1 MSEAATDIRSMTR
14 RYLRAQAEIGLP
26 EWILPKRTMDLDESV
41 SDLAS
46 YHASIASCDRCDLSK
61 TRKHLVFGAGN
72 PAARL
77 MVIGE
82 APGHDE
88 DIQGEPFV
96 GQAGQL
102 LNKILTAVGFN
113 REEVYIANILK
124 CRPPNNRDPQ
134 PEEISVCLP
143 YLQRQI
149 ELIQPKLILL
159 LGRIAAQ
166 GLFHSMESLSQ
177 FRGTTHQFQGVP
189 VLVTYHPAALLR
201 NPQWKVQTWED
212 VQRLRRLYDETVGDK
227 APWRP

>member
-1 MSEAATDIRSMTR
+1 MTR
-14 RYLRAQAEIGLP
+14 SYLQSQAEIGMP
-26 EWILPKRTMDLDESV
+26 EWILPKPAPKSKDLSDNLI

-46 YHASIASCDRCDLSK
+46 YQSSMTACNRCDLSK
-61 TRKHLVFGAGN
+61 TRTHLVFGAGN
-72 PAARL
+72 PSARL

-102 LNKILTAVGFN
+102 LNKILAAVGFD

-134 PEEISVCLP
+134 PDEIAECLP
-143 YLQRQI
+143 HLTRQI
-149 ELIQPKLILL
+149 ELIGPKLILL

-166 GLFHSMESLSQ
+166 GLFHSLDSLTQ
-177 FRGTTHQFQGVP
+177 FRGKIHQFQGVP
-189 VLVTYHPAALLR
+189 VVVTYHPAALLR

-212 VQRLRRLYDETVGDK
+212 VQKLRRMYDETVGDK